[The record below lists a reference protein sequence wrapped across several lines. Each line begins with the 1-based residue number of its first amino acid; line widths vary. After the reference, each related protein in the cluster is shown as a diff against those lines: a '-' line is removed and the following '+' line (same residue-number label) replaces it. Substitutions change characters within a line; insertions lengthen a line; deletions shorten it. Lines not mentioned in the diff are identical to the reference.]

1 MVESPTMQRA
11 RATLEKI
18 GADVLRRAT
27 PEDAPLLAWPLVCG
41 SQVAAKTQAVAFAG
55 GTLRVQ
61 APDDA
66 WRKQLGAFQQQY
78 LATFRRLLGE
88 RVQKIEFVVAP
99 KKPAQ
104 SA

>member
-1 MVESPTMQRA
+1 MQRA

-18 GADVLRRAT
+18 GADVLRRAA

-41 SQVAAKTQAVAFAG
+41 TQVAAKTKALAFDK

-66 WRKQLGAFQQQY
+66 WGKQLASFSGRY
-78 LATFRRLLGE
+78 LAAFRGLLGE
-88 RVQKIEFVVAP
+88 RVSKIEFVAAP

>member
-1 MVESPTMQRA
+1 MQRA

-18 GADVLRRAT
+18 GADVLRRAA

-41 SQVAAKTQAVAFAG
+41 TQVASKTQALAFAEG
-55 GTLRVQ
+55 KLRVQ
-61 APDDA
+61 TPDDA
-66 WRKQLGAFQQQY
+66 WRKQLAAFSPQY
-78 LATFRRLLGE
+78 LATLRRLVGE
-88 RVQKIEFVVAP
+88 RVTAIEFVVAP